1 MTPLATIAELT
12 AVPIVLA
19 VTGYAGRRQL
29 VAVEIAGMARV
40 AFYLRMG
47 ASKWKFRRLIMVEAN
62 CAPLALI
69 MAGFT
74 LRPVPSAMDVLN
86 PVAIE
91 ARSANSL
98 VAFAAV
104 ARRT

>member
-1 MTPLATIAELT
+1 MTSLATIAELT

-29 VAVEIAGMARV
+29 VAIEVAGMARV

-47 ASKWKFRRLIMVEAN
+47 ASKWKFRRLIMVEPN
-62 CAPLALI
+62 RAPLVLI

-74 LRPVPSAMDVLN
+74 LCPIPSAMDVLN
-86 PVAIE
+86 PMTIE

-104 ARRT
+104 AHRT